1 MTNMSSIWSIKARRD
16 IGTTL
21 TPTIILMWQDHREN
35 ASNLLQGSPKIFVGP
50 FPHFWSIQV
59 PPSGAA
65 TAEEKG
71 GPFGLGMNQRQS
83 QMAGKFLMK
92 YGKTIGKYGTIL
104 KQHLNM
110 KVSCWGI
117 IELMKIF
124 QHNMFELHCEWWWI
138 FRRNTGKVL

>member
-1 MTNMSSIWSIKARRD
+1 M
-16 IGTTL
+16 
-21 TPTIILMWQDHREN
+21 
-35 ASNLLQGSPKIFVGP
+35 GP

-124 QHNMFELHCEWWWI
+124 QHNMFELHCEW
-138 FRRNTGKVL
+138 